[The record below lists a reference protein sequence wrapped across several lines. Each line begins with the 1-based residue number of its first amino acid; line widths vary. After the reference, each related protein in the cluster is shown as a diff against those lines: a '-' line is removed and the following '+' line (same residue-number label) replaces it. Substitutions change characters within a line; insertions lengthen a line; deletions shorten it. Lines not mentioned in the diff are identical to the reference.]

1 MTTHKDLIRVL
12 MLVATSVATDTRV
25 LREAEALVREGYEL
39 LIIGRNVPD
48 DYISPKGITVY
59 SASSGKGLRPSSMG
73 SMTLNR
79 GKRLKRMPLHMR
91 AIRWTLLPLHRAR
104 SFQSWADSAY
114 QVAST
119 LEFDLVHSH
128 DYTALALGSRLAAE
142 RKLPFIYDSHEWW
155 VGKQRQHRPT
165 PISDLREAKVEQK
178 LLQRAAA
185 VITVG
190 ESIAD
195 LMRTKRGVKNVYV
208 VRNSFPDSGDQTK
221 KIASPPRG
229 VIYAGRIDAYREL
242 EVIIGVS
249 KEIDLQISWMGEREN
264 QWATKFVPLARRA
277 GVEVLSS
284 QPLPA
289 VTTAM
294 QNAGLVFVTHSNQFE
309 SHRLAMPNKLF
320 HAIHAGVP
328 VIATDVTELGN
339 IVRQF
344 DIGEL
349 YQPGNV
355 KSMAAAILR
364 AISRHALLLE
374 NINRAKSEL
383 SWERDSDVLSKVYS
397 QVLAEVR

>member
-1 MTTHKDLIRVL
+1 MTTHKDAIRVL

-25 LREAEALVREGYEL
+25 LREAESLVREGYEL

-48 DYISPKGITVY
+48 DYTAPKGITVY
-59 SASSGKGLRPSSMG
+59 SATSGKGLRPSSMG

-79 GKRLKRMPLHMR
+79 AKTSKRMPLHMR
-91 AIRWTLLPLHRAR
+91 AIRWALLPLHRAR

-114 QVAST
+114 QVALT

-128 DYTALALGSRLAAE
+128 DYTALELGSRLAAE
-142 RKLPFIYDSHEWW
+142 RNLPFIYDSHEWW

-190 ESIAD
+190 ESIAE

-208 VRNSFPDSGDQTK
+208 VRNSFPDSGNQTK

-249 KEIDLQISWMGEREN
+249 KEIDLQISWMGEHEN